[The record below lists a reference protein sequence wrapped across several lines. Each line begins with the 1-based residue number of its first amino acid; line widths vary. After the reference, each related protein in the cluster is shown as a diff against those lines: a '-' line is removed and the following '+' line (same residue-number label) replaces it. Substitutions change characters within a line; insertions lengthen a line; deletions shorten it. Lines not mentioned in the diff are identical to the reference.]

1 MACRSYLSV
10 HGVTLPDSLCWS
22 TAGKHACPECLF
34 WSNDGP
40 MCVYFSY
47 LGSLK
52 DRICLKSL
60 CKAEKKL
67 YVLIEDELK
76 LYPSWP
82 LSSGDIPDTPPVVAP
97 VGGGTE
103 AVHSCHHDGW
113 GSQIRRSHLH
123 WARKP
128 DAGEGAAL
136 VLMTNEGC
144 LSAWRALTAS
154 VLFATAPRRGRGGPT
169 RAEHGLSGC
178 HSQEVPSVGEGCVLV
193 LCPDV
198 CATRDLDLQPRFW
211 HHQHLLGVMEGL
223 WAEEERK
230 ARRLS

>member
-1 MACRSYLSV
+1 MAGRSHLSV
-10 HGVTLPDSLCWS
+10 HGVTLPHSLCGS
-22 TAGKHACPECLF
+22 AAGKHACPESLL

-40 MCVYFSY
+40 MCVVKSIFSI
-47 LGSLK
+47 LGSHK

-60 CKAEKKL
+60 CKVEKKL
-67 YVLIEDELK
+67 SVLIEDELK

-128 DAGEGAAL
+128 DAGERVAL
-136 VLMTNEGC
+136 ALMTNEGC
-144 LSAWRALTAS
+144 LSAWRALTAL
-154 VLFATAPRRGRGGPT
+154 VLFATAPRRGRGGAT

-178 HSQEVPSVGEGCVLV
+178 HSPEVPSDGEGCVLV

-211 HHQHLLGVMEGL
+211 HHQHLLGVMEPR
-223 WAEEERK
+223 RK
-230 ARRLS
+230 GTHGG

>member
-1 MACRSYLSV
+1 M
-10 HGVTLPDSLCWS
+10 TN
-22 TAGKHACPECLF
+22 E
-34 WSNDGP
+34 
-40 MCVYFSY
+40 
-47 LGSLK
+47 
-52 DRICLKSL
+52 
-60 CKAEKKL
+60 E
-67 YVLIEDELK
+67 ELK

-82 LSSGDIPDTPPVVAP
+82 LSSGDIPDTPSVVAP

-103 AVHSCHHDGW
+103 VVHSCHHDGW

-136 VLMTNEGC
+136 ALMTNEGR
-144 LSAWRALTAS
+144 LSAWRALTAL

-169 RAEHGLSGC
+169 RAEYRLSGC
-178 HSQEVPSVGEGCVLV
+178 HSQEVASVGEGCVLV

-223 WAEEERK
+223 WAKEERK
-230 ARRLS
+230 AGRLS